1 MRCEPQEWEERDF
14 AATRHSRFKPRV
26 PICVSPPRR
35 GRVYCTIHH
44 RTVDGK
50 IQYTRLQMASSEVV
64 HGGLGRKICHRRR
77 G

>member
-35 GRVYCTIHH
+35 GRVWFIVQFTIA
-44 RTVDGK
+44 
-50 IQYTRLQMASSEVV
+50 L
-64 HGGLGRKICHRRR
+64 
-77 G
+77 